1 MSVTPN
7 LDGSV
12 QITAGT
18 YSFNADCPECG
29 ARIVLPVELETRLTV
44 TGSAGGKIRPFMS
57 SKSVE
62 HSCGQDAQPPMF
74 EGNGAP
80 AAPEMSEK

>member
-1 MSVTPN
+1 MSVTPG

-12 QITAGT
+12 QITAGN
-18 YSFNADCPECG
+18 YSFNADCPECHG
-29 ARIVLPVELETRLTV
+29 RIVLPVEIATRLTV
-44 TGSAGGKIRPFMS
+44 TGSEGGKIRPFMS

-62 HSCGQDAQPPMF
+62 HSCGQEAQPPMF

-80 AAPEMSEK
+80 AAPEMSDR